1 MVTVKQIDK
10 IYREYFDLIDSYFGS
25 IKHYLGEEED
35 SHIDLGVNIA
45 SYPLISDL
53 VLDAI
58 DDLYDAIENFW
69 ANNAKQV
76 IEFTKNQNSLKCLYS
91 GDISPVILENF
102 VKRSALYIDTVILPD
117 PVFNLSLFQRQI
129 ISDKKYYLNK
139 LVRHVFNIWKL
150 KDLVLAD
157 TKYKAILILPVNL
170 QIVNNQD
177 RNRLLETADVKFV
190 GYASDIFGRNFSD
203 REDVIDF
210 LKSHTTSDDIF
221 KAVTRHDLLPNK
233 FRKFEDFNRFLKT
246 FSDTKKYSK
255 IKIKSIGESF
265 GLYFHSQFIRVQE
278 HRFFCQRLVAEPIY
292 DYELP
297 WFFFTYEVGGVDMD
311 AAIVNALQREQ
322 FEWISKVPLK
332 ALKVLREE
340 NKLDYMRNVLRNGIT
355 DLKAK
360 KDKELLE
367 VSQQIE
373 NNIKVQFERQKNEI
387 RTLEKEVASIT
398 KKEIP
403 ITTGG
408 FLAGFIPYLGNVI
421 SVISAGRDIA
431 NLLNE
436 RGEKQKEISQK
447 ENNFINLLLKAY
459 EKN

>member
-1 MVTVKQIDK
+1 MATEQIDK
-10 IYREYFDLIDSYFGS
+10 IYSEYFDLIDSYLGS
-25 IKHYLGEEED
+25 IKHYLGTEED
-35 SHIDLGVNIA
+35 SHIDLGINIA

-58 DDLYDAIENFW
+58 DDLHTAIENFW
-69 ANNAKQV
+69 TNNAKQV
-76 IEFTKNQNSLKCLYS
+76 IEFIKKQDSLKCLYS

-117 PVFNLSLFQRQI
+117 PVYNLSLFQRQI
-129 ISDKKYYLNK
+129 LSDKKYYLNK

-157 TKYKAILILPVNL
+157 TKYKAVLILPINL
-170 QIVNNQD
+170 QIINSQD
-177 RNRLLETADVKFV
+177 RNNLIETADARFT
-190 GYASDIFGRNFSD
+190 GYAGDILGKSFSD
-203 REDVIDF
+203 RESAVDF
-210 LKSHTTSDDIF
+210 LRSQTTSDGIF
-221 KAVTRHDLLPNK
+221 KTITRRDLLPNK
-233 FRKFEDFNRFLKT
+233 FRKFEDFDRFLKT

-255 IKIKSIGESF
+255 IEVKSIGESL
-265 GLYFHSQFIRVQE
+265 GLYLHSQFIRVQE
-278 HRFFCQRLVAEPIY
+278 HKFFCQRLAAEPIY

-297 WFFFTYEVGGVDMD
+297 WFFFTYEAGGVDMD

-322 FEWISKVPLK
+322 FEWISKVPLS
-332 ALKVLREE
+332 ALKILREE
-340 NKLDYMRNVLRNGIT
+340 NKLDYMRNVMRRGIT

-360 KDKELLE
+360 KDKDLLE
-367 VSQQIE
+367 ISQQIE
-373 NNIKVQFERQKNEI
+373 KNLKSEFRRQKSEVKA
-387 RTLEKEVASIT
+387 LEKEVATIT

-421 SVISAGRDIA
+421 SVISAGRDVA
-431 NLLNE
+431 NLLKE
-436 RGEKQKEISQK
+436 RNKKEVAISVK
-447 ENNFINLLLKAY
+447 KSEFINLLLKAY

>member
-1 MVTVKQIDK
+1 MYRNNLELSNSKFIHMVTVKQIDK

-265 GLYFHSQFIRVQE
+265 GLYFHSQFI
-278 HRFFCQRLVAEPIY
+278 I
-292 DYELP
+292 
-297 WFFFTYEVGGVDMD
+297 
-311 AAIVNALQREQ
+311 
-322 FEWISKVPLK
+322 
-332 ALKVLREE
+332 
-340 NKLDYMRNVLRNGIT
+340 
-355 DLKAK
+355 
-360 KDKELLE
+360 LL
-367 VSQQIE
+367 I
-373 NNIKVQFERQKNEI
+373 
-387 RTLEKEVASIT
+387 
-398 KKEIP
+398 
-403 ITTGG
+403 
-408 FLAGFIPYLGNVI
+408 
-421 SVISAGRDIA
+421 
-431 NLLNE
+431 
-436 RGEKQKEISQK
+436 
-447 ENNFINLLLKAY
+447 
-459 EKN
+459 